1 MPAWFVLSAMRN
13 GRSISKLTGR
23 NISLSFWGRS
33 FVISSSLTLTHHS
46 GMQDASNSP
55 AISMP

>member
-33 FVISSSLTLTHHS
+33 FVISSSLAARDW
-46 GMQDASNSP
+46 GVP
-55 AISMP
+55 K